1 LPAFDLLR
9 FPYVDLPLKIII
21 TTDFVTKRT
30 FKNFQVLPAVLMIVS
45 AALFAFPSGVR
56 GKADS
61 AKAAATQ
68 MSRVR
73 HVSTP
78 VKGLTSTAGEP
89 TSSAGREPE
98 FIIRPETGKWV
109 KDRWCSNSPGQSQ
122 MQQSAEP
129 KPTKQNPR
137 PDHSSDPG
145 ASLKESKTSGEDTNY
160 KYEFSQPKFFIRHI
174 VIEHNENGRGKITFE
189 RLNEETPI
197 VESLELSA
205 AALTRITALWQ
216 ALAFLDSEANYQS
229 DKQFP
234 HLGTMRITMDQGGRK
249 RTAEFNWSNNKEAQ
263 ALVSEYRRVAD
274 QAIFVFDISVAREN
288 QPLNAP
294 KLMEELESLIRR
306 NWISDTRQLIPL
318 LKEISTDE
326 HLPLIAR
333 NHALRLLKQIQK

>member
-1 LPAFDLLR
+1 
-9 FPYVDLPLKIII
+9 
-21 TTDFVTKRT
+21 VTKRT
-30 FKNFQVLPAVLMIVS
+30 FKNFQVSPAVLMIVS
-45 AALFAFPSGVR
+45 AGLFAFPSGVM
-56 GKADS
+56 GEGDS
-61 AKAAATQ
+61 AKAAAARIA
-68 MSRVR
+68 RVAL
-73 HVSTP
+73 VSTL
-78 VKGLTSTAGEP
+78 VKGLTGAAGAPE
-89 TSSAGREPE
+89 TSPGREPADQQ
-98 FIIRPETGKWV
+98 FILRPEPAKWA
-109 KDRWCSNSPGQSQ
+109 KEILRLNSPDQSQ
-122 MQQSAEP
+122 MQQSPEP

-145 ASLKESKTSGEDTNY
+145 ATIKDSKTAGEETNY
-160 KYEFSQPKFFIRHI
+160 KYEFSQPQFFIRHI
-174 VIEHNENGRGKITFE
+174 VIEHDASGRGKITFE

-205 AALTRITALWQ
+205 AALARITAFWQ

-229 DKQFP
+229 EKQFP
-234 HLGTMRITMDQGGRK
+234 HMGTMRITMEHGGRK

-294 KLMEELESLIRR
+294 KLMEELESLIKR
-306 NWISDTRQLIPL
+306 NWISDTQQLIPL
-318 LKEISTDE
+318 LKDISTDE